1 MDFHYNIL
9 PFPIQERGIYYS
21 LMGVGDTTNLEAIR
35 TVARRWL
42 EKGTAAIIQ
51 PDSTADLPS
60 PGINHKQ

>member
-1 MDFHYNIL
+1 MTH
-9 PFPIQERGIYYS
+9 PIMEGATNS
-21 LMGVGDTTNLEAIR
+21 PSVTEDGDNNNLEAIR

-51 PDSTADLPS
+51 PDSTADLPG